1 MLSLASTLRAVAAA
15 VLILGWFAAAPAV
28 ADDAPAKADAMP
40 APTNDATPATD
51 TVPPPKDTAA
61 PAVAD
66 AATPSKPAPQS
77 TRPVVHKRTYVYR
90 VHRAPPSSWISRTRY
105 HRGGG
110 YVLYERPYRMTYVFG
125 YETGNDIG
133 FQGLEFNP
141 PGTDNRGY
149 GYHAVTRYRAYRR
162 AVHSPLCRPTGWVS
176 GECW

>member
-15 VLILGWFAAAPAV
+15 LILGLFSAAPAA
-28 ADDAPAKADAMP
+28 AD
-40 APTNDATPATD
+40 
-51 TVPPPKDTAA
+51 
-61 PAVAD
+61 
-66 AATPSKPAPQS
+66 ATPSKPAPQS
-77 TRPVVHKRTYVYR
+77 TRPVVHEPAYVHR
-90 VHRAPPSSWISRTRY
+90 VHRAPPPSWISRTRY
-105 HRGGG
+105 RRGGG
-110 YVLYERPYRMTYVFG
+110 YVLYERPYRMTYVWG